1 MSGTLTNM
9 TKHTMTSFS
18 LLAPAK
24 LNLFLHINGRREDG
38 YHELET
44 LFTFLNYGD
53 QLTFSVSETTAI
65 EVTGDTFDIPLQDN
79 LIYKAAV
86 LLQKHSNS
94 AFGAKINLTK
104 ILPMGGG
111 VGGGSSDAAST
122 LLALNKLWHCQ
133 LSLQELAQLGVQ
145 LGADVPVFINGKSA
159 LAQGIGEKLLD
170 VELPS
175 KWYCVVHPS
184 EHVSTAKIFT
194 HPDLK
199 RDTPKLK
206 GDWQQQTLG
215 NDCEPLVKKLCPEVE
230 KTLQWLLK
238 YAPSKMTGTG
248 SCCFVE
254 FATQKEAQHV
264 LENLPH
270 NWDGFIASSVNIS
283 PAHTQLNAIHLSNEV
298 TYK

>member
-1 MSGTLTNM
+1 M
-9 TKHTMTSFS
+9 TKQTMTSFS

-53 QLTFSVSETTAI
+53 ELTFTLTNTASI
-65 EVTGDTFDIPLQDN
+65 EVTGDTQGIPLNDN
-79 LIYKAAV
+79 LIYKAAI
-86 LLQKHSNS
+86 LLQNHCQIS
-94 AFGAKINLTK
+94 FGVKINLIK

-122 LLALNKLWHCQ
+122 LLALNKLWKCH
-133 LSLQELAQLGVQ
+133 LSLDELAQLGIK
-145 LGADVPVFINGKSA
+145 LGADVPVFINGRSA
-159 LAQGIGEKLLD
+159 LAQGIGEKLVD
-170 VELPS
+170 VELEK
-175 KWYCVVHPS
+175 KWFCVVHPN
-184 EHVSTAKIFT
+184 EHISTAKIFT

-206 GDWQQQTLG
+206 GDWQQQTLR
-215 NDCEPLVKKLCPEVE
+215 NDCESLVKKLCPEVE

-248 SCCFVE
+248 SCCFAE
-254 FATQKEAQHV
+254 FATQKEAQLV
-264 LENLPH
+264 LENLPKT
-270 NWDGFIASSVNIS
+270 WSGFIASSVNIS
-283 PAHTQLNAIHLSNEV
+283 PAHTQLNAIH
-298 TYK
+298 

>member
-1 MSGTLTNM
+1 MTLDS
-9 TKHTMTSFS
+9 HAQFS
-18 LLAPAK
+18 LIAPAK
-24 LNLFLHINGRREDG
+24 LNLFLHINGRRNDG

-44 LFTFLNYGD
+44 LFTFLDYGD
-53 QLTFSVSETTAI
+53 NLAFTRLSTSDI
-65 EVTGDTFDIPLQDN
+65 ELTGDTNNIPLTEN

-86 LLQKHSNS
+86 LLQKHTKTVW
-94 AFGAKINLTK
+94 GAKINLTK

-111 VGGGSSDAAST
+111 VGGGSSDAATT
-122 LLALNKLWHCQ
+122 LLGLNKLWNCQ
-133 LSLQELAQLGVQ
+133 LTLQELAKLGIQ

-159 LAQGIGEKLLD
+159 LAQGIGEKLVD
-170 VELPS
+170 VELEQ

-194 HPDLK
+194 HPDLT

-206 GDWQQQTLG
+206 SDWQQHLLR

-254 FATQKEAQHV
+254 FATQTEAHHV
-264 LENLPH
+264 LENLPSDW
-270 NWDGFIASSVNIS
+270 NGFIARSVNTS
-283 PAHTQLNAIHLSNEV
+283 PAHMQLNAVHLSNQV